1 MIKKQEQIKKCE
13 ELKKRTEKILGKPT
27 KVIRSISIFMLIIIV
42 VNTLFSNNIVKAEYK
57 KELDLYSKENIYCF
71 KYKNYLYRSEYVV
84 YNNDGKEYPAY
95 CLNRELEGVSIERGG
110 YQIEKNE
117 LIENNLIW
125 RAIINGFPYKTFQE
139 LGCDNEIEAYTAT
152 KMAVYDMMYNY
163 NLEDFVPTNESGKR
177 VVEAIKKISYEA
189 RKSTQIKNIPQI
201 DIETEIDEW
210 EVDEKENKYLSKTF
224 KIPKDIEISEYSID
238 VDNTDLNNVKITD
251 ENNTNRKSFKK
262 EEKFKIM
269 VPIDE
274 LKKESKL
281 KLIINSNVKTY
292 PIYYGKAPNNL
303 QNYAITG
310 LETELISKNID
321 IKIPKNE
328 TNLVIK
334 KVDSETLEPLKDF
347 EFSICEVNTNK
358 LQILTTDENGLISFK
373 SIIPGEY
380 IIKERKVQDNYI
392 LNEEEI
398 KVNVKLNQNY
408 NIVIENNKKIIENNA
423 KLPKTGF

>member
-1 MIKKQEQIKKCE
+1 VIKKQEQIKKCE

>member
-1 MIKKQEQIKKCE
+1 MIKKQEQIKKSE

-163 NLEDFVPTNESGKR
+163 NLEDFVPTSESGKR

-201 DIETEIDEW
+201 DIETEMDEW
-210 EVDEKENKYLSKTF
+210 EVDKKENKYLSKTF

-238 VDNTDLNNVKITD
+238 VENSDLNNVKITD
-251 ENNTNRKSFKK
+251 ENNTNKKSFKK

-281 KLIINSNVKTY
+281 KLIINTNVKTY

-310 LETELISKNID
+310 LETGLISKNID

-398 KVNVKLNQNY
+398 KVNVKFNQNY

-423 KLPKTGF
+423 KLPRTGF

>member
-13 ELKKRTEKILGKPT
+13 ELKKRTEKMLGKST
-27 KVIRSISIFMLIIIV
+27 KVIRSISIFMMIIIIL
-42 VNTLFSNNIVKAEYK
+42 NLLFSNGIVKAEYK
-57 KELDLYSKENIYCF
+57 KELDVYSKENIYCF
-71 KYKNYLYRSEYVV
+71 KYKDYLYRSEYVV
-84 YNNDGKEYPAY
+84 YNNDGKEFPAY
-95 CLNRELEGVSIERGG
+95 CLNRELEGVSLERGG
-110 YQIEKNE
+110 YKIIKDE

-139 LGCDNEIEAYTAT
+139 LGCESEIEAFTAT
-152 KMAVYDMMYNY
+152 KIAVYDMMYNY
-163 NLEDFVPTNESGKR
+163 NLEDFVPINESGKR
-177 VVEAIKKISYEA
+177 VVAAIKKISNEA
-189 RKSTQIKNIPQI
+189 RKSKQMKEIPQI
-201 DIETEIDEW
+201 DIETEMDKW
-210 EVDEKENKYLSKTF
+210 EVDKIENKYISKTF
-224 KIPKDIEISEYSID
+224 TIPKNVEISEYSIN
-238 VDNTDLNNVKITD
+238 VEIKDLENVRITD
-251 ENNTNRKSFKK
+251 ENNLNKKTFKK

-269 VPIDE
+269 IPIDE
-274 LKKESKL
+274 LREESKL

-321 IKIPKNE
+321 IMIPKNE

-334 KVDSETLEPLKDF
+334 KVDSDTLNPLKDF

-380 IIKERKVQDNYI
+380 IIKERKVQDNYV

-398 KVNVKLNQNY
+398 KVNVKFNQN
-408 NIVIENNKKIIENNA
+408 NSIVIKNKKNIIENNT

>member
-224 KIPKDIEISEYSID
+224 KIPKDIEISEYSIY

-380 IIKERKVQDNYI
+380 IIKER
-392 LNEEEI
+392 
-398 KVNVKLNQNY
+398 
-408 NIVIENNKKIIENNA
+408 
-423 KLPKTGF
+423 

>member
-1 MIKKQEQIKKCE
+1 VIKKQEQIKKCE

-139 LGCDNEIEAYTAT
+139 LGCANEIEAYTAT

-224 KIPKDIEISEYSID
+224 KIPKDIEISEYSIY

-251 ENNTNRKSFKK
+251 ENNTNRKIFKK

-423 KLPKTGF
+423 KLPRTGF

>member
-1 MIKKQEQIKKCE
+1 
-13 ELKKRTEKILGKPT
+13 
-27 KVIRSISIFMLIIIV
+27 
-42 VNTLFSNNIVKAEYK
+42 
-57 KELDLYSKENIYCF
+57 
-71 KYKNYLYRSEYVV
+71 
-84 YNNDGKEYPAY
+84 
-95 CLNRELEGVSIERGG
+95 
-110 YQIEKNE
+110 
-117 LIENNLIW
+117 
-125 RAIINGFPYKTFQE
+125 
-139 LGCDNEIEAYTAT
+139 
-152 KMAVYDMMYNY
+152 
-163 NLEDFVPTNESGKR
+163 
-177 VVEAIKKISYEA
+177 
-189 RKSTQIKNIPQI
+189 
-201 DIETEIDEW
+201 
-210 EVDEKENKYLSKTF
+210 
-224 KIPKDIEISEYSID
+224 
-238 VDNTDLNNVKITD
+238 
-251 ENNTNRKSFKK
+251 
-262 EEKFKIM
+262 M

-398 KVNVKLNQNY
+398 KVNVKFNQNY

>member
-1 MIKKQEQIKKCE
+1 MIKKQEQIKKSE

-95 CLNRELEGVSIERGG
+95 CLNRELEGVSVERGG

-210 EVDEKENKYLSKTF
+210 EVDEKENKYLSKSF
-224 KIPKDIEISEYSID
+224 KISKDIEISEYSID
-238 VDNTDLNNVKITD
+238 VNNTDLNNVKITD

-292 PIYYGKAPNNL
+292 PIYYGKAPNNF

-398 KVNVKLNQNY
+398 KVNVKFNQNY

>member
-1 MIKKQEQIKKCE
+1 MIKKQEQVKKCE

-224 KIPKDIEISEYSID
+224 KIPKDIEISEYSIY

-251 ENNTNRKSFKK
+251 ENNTNRKIFKK

-423 KLPKTGF
+423 KLPRTGF

>member
-139 LGCDNEIEAYTAT
+139 LGCANEIEAYTAT

-224 KIPKDIEISEYSID
+224 KIPKDIEISEYSIY

-251 ENNTNRKSFKK
+251 ENNTNRKIFKK

-423 KLPKTGF
+423 KLPRTGF